1 MRRRGWYLLLAL
13 PFAGT
18 LVPAL
23 YNRAMPAFAGLPFF
37 YWYQLAW
44 VLFTGALLGVV
55 VFATRD
61 DRGV

>member
-1 MRRRGWYLLLAL
+1 MRRRWYLLLIL

-18 LVPAL
+18 LVPPL
-23 YNRAMPAFAGLPFF
+23 YNRASPALFGMPFF

-44 VLFTGALLGVV
+44 ILATAALLGLLLVLV
-55 VFATRD
+55 GD